1 MLKDQNVFIM
11 YLHILILN
19 AANETVWKSLE
30 PAAKKIQTPF
40 IPTHVSKTTFE
51 WIHNKKVLKFKI
63 RF

>member
-40 IPTHVSKTTFE
+40 IPTHVSKTAFE
-51 WIHNKKVLKFKI
+51 
-63 RF
+63 